1 MSPRSSQE
9 EPPAPPGSTEDPDAP
24 VPWQQRFYQNIWVWA
39 GAALLFWLVSYVIW
53 GSVELLILP
62 EG

>member
-1 MSPRSSQE
+1 
-9 EPPAPPGSTEDPDAP
+9 